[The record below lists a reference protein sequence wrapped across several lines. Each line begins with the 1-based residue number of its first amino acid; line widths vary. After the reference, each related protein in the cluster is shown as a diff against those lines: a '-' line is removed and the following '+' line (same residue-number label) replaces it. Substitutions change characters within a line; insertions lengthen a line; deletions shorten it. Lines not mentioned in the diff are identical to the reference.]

1 MREIA
6 VCAGQSQ
13 RRGAIEVGD
22 YEVLDLRIAG
32 SGRGISKVFASMA
45 HSFGSQSIHIEE
57 EKTSS
62 RVLCCGVALPR
73 SGVRA
78 LLGRV
83 LKLEEDSSGREIGRL
98 MGWSQGRVGQGTALP
113 SFPTPGGVSSL

>member
-1 MREIA
+1 
-6 VCAGQSQ
+6 
-13 RRGAIEVGD
+13 
-22 YEVLDLRIAG
+22 
-32 SGRGISKVFASMA
+32 VFASMA
-45 HSFGSQSIHIEE
+45 HSFGSQSIHIGE

-98 MGWSQGRVGQGTALP
+98 MGWSPGRVGQGTALP